1 MAEQPELDLP
11 APPASPPAPART
23 RRTFFAG
30 FSRAQILGGLILLGA
45 IVWGMWVTKVLVTPK
60 QDHIVS
66 ARLSSIVGE
75 YVQAQA
81 RSTSPPAQVEAEMRT
96 FMASLDKELQRRSAG
111 GQIVLV
117 GEAVL
122 TKNVPDITDSL
133 KNAVYASGVARPRQ
147 ASAEELERLNAQA
160 QAQALAAASPQLGPQ
175 MAGQMPGQVP
185 GASAPIDPMMAA
197 QGMAAPMQQQ
207 AVPQYAPP
215 AAQVST
221 FGGPDGSGGQ

>member
-11 APPASPPAPART
+11 APPAAPLGPARPP
-23 RRTFFAG
+23 RRTYFAG
-30 FSRAQILGGLILLGA
+30 YSRMQILGGLILLVAA
-45 IVWGMWVTKVLVTPK
+45 IWGMWVTKTLVTPK

-81 RSTSPPAQVEAEMRT
+81 RSASPPAQVEAEMRT

-133 KNAVYASGVARPRQ
+133 KNAVYASGLPRPRQ
-147 ASAEELERLNAQA
+147 ASSEQLEQQAMAAAQPQVVPQA
-160 QAQALAAASPQLGPQ
+160 QT
-175 MAGQMPGQVP
+175 AGQLP
-185 GASAPIDPMMAA
+185 GASVPIDPMLAA
-197 QGMAAPMQQQ
+197 QGMQAGPMQQQ
-207 AVPQYAPP
+207 AAPQYAPP

>member
-11 APPASPPAPART
+11 APPTSPPAPVRAQ
-23 RRTFFAG
+23 RRVFFGG
-30 FSRAQILGGLILLGA
+30 FSRLQILGGLILLGA
-45 IVWGMWVTKVLVTPK
+45 LVWGMWVTKVLVTPK

-66 ARLSSIVGE
+66 ARLSAIVGE

-81 RSTSPPAQVEAEMRT
+81 RSTSPPAQVEAEMRG

-133 KNAVYASGVARPRQ
+133 KNAVYASGVPRPHQ
-147 ASAEELERLNAQA
+147 ASAEELQQLNAQA
-160 QAQALAAASPQLGPQ
+160 MAAARPQLVAPGQ
-175 MAGQMPGQVP
+175 MAGQVP
-185 GASAPIDPMMAA
+185 GKSAPIDPMMAA
-197 QGMAAPMQQQ
+197 QGMVPPAQQQ
-207 AVPQYAPP
+207 PAPQFAPP

>member
-11 APPASPPAPART
+11 APLAAPQEPATAP
-23 RRTFFAG
+23 RRIYFAG
-30 FSRAQILGGLILLGA
+30 YSRMQILGGLALLLA
-45 IVWGMWVTKVLVTPK
+45 AVWGMWVTKTLVTPK

-81 RSTSPPAQVEAEMRT
+81 RSASPPAQVEAEMRT

-133 KNAVYASGVARPRQ
+133 KSAVYASGVPRPRQ
-147 ASAEELERLNAQA
+147 ASAEELQQLEQQAMAAAQPQIIPQA
-160 QAQALAAASPQLGPQ
+160 QI
-175 MAGQMPGQVP
+175 AGQMPGV
-185 GASAPIDPMMAA
+185 SAPIDPMMAA
-197 QGMAAPMQQQ
+197 QAMQTGPVQQQ
-207 AVPQYAPP
+207 AAPQYALP
-215 AAQVST
+215 APQVST
-221 FGGPDGSGGQ
+221 FGGPDGNGGQ

>member
-11 APPASPPAPART
+11 TPPPSASGQPVPS
-23 RRTFFAG
+23 RRNFFAG
-30 FSRAQILGGLILLGA
+30 FSRLQILVGLLVLGA
-45 IVWGMWVTKVLVTPK
+45 LVWGMWVTKTLGTPRE
-60 QDHIVS
+60 DHIVS

-81 RSTSPPAQVEAEMRT
+81 RSASPPAQVEAEMRN

-122 TKNVPDITDSL
+122 TKNVPDITESL

-147 ASAEELERLNAQA
+147 ASAVELQQLDAQA
-160 QAQALAAASPQLGPQ
+160 AALEQSRLIAPVQGA
-175 MAGQMPGQVP
+175 QVP
-185 GASAPIDPMMAA
+185 VPADPMT
-197 QGMAAPMQQQ
+197 GAPNVPTAQQQ
-207 AVPQYAPP
+207 PGPQYAPP
-215 AAQVST
+215 AATVST
-221 FGGPDGSGGQ
+221 FGGPGGNGQ

>member
-11 APPASPPAPART
+11 PHPAPSVDKGRGP
-23 RRTFFAG
+23 RRSFFAG
-30 FSRAQILGGLILLGA
+30 FSRLQILAGCVILA
-45 IVWGMWVTKVLVTPK
+45 IFVWGMWVTKTLVTPK

-66 ARLSSIVGE
+66 ARLSAIVGE

-81 RSTSPPAQVEAEMRT
+81 RSASSPAQVESEMRA

-122 TKNVPDITDSL
+122 TKNVPDITDGL
-133 KNAVYASGVARPRQ
+133 RNAVYASGVPRPRQ
-147 ASAEELERLNAQA
+147 ASAEELQQLEQQAMAAAQPQLVA
-160 QAQALAAASPQLGPQ
+160 PPQGAAAPLAIDPLAAGQGTTFGPAQQPQ
-175 MAGQMPGQVP
+175 A
-185 GASAPIDPMMAA
+185 
-197 QGMAAPMQQQ
+197 
-207 AVPQYAPP
+207 PQYAPP
-215 AAQVST
+215 AASVST

>member
-133 KNAVYASGVARPRQ
+133 KNAVYASGVPRPRQ

-160 QAQALAAASPQLGPQ
+160 MAAASPQLGPQ
-175 MAGQMPGQVP
+175 MPGQVP
-185 GASAPIDPMMAA
+185 GVSAPIDPMMAA
-197 QGMAAPMQQQ
+197 QGMAPPVQQQ
-207 AVPQYAPP
+207 SVPQYTPP